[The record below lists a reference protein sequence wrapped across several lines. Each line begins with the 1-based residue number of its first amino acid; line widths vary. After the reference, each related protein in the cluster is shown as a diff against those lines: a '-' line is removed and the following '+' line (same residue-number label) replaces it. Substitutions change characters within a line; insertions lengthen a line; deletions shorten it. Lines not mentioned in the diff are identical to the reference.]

1 MGVGSGQSSVVSDQL
16 LPTQPLFTLPSSPLP
31 TANCQ
36 LPTSPPMSDLPSFAK
51 QWAQQWK
58 RAAPA
63 LQAIRDQELRQLGG
77 DSSGKSGGDSGGES
91 GGIVAGHRIYDRNPE
106 RHGMVIMQRWFMR
119 QALQSIRSGKP
130 L

>member
-1 MGVGSGQSSVVSDQL
+1 
-16 LPTQPLFTLPSSPLP
+16 
-31 TANCQ
+31 
-36 LPTSPPMSDLPSFAK
+36 MSDLPSFAK

-63 LQAIRDQELRQLGG
+63 LQAIRDQELRQL
-77 DSSGKSGGDSGGES
+77 GGDSGGES

-119 QALQSIRSGKP
+119 QALQSIGSGKP

>member
-1 MGVGSGQSSVVSDQL
+1 M
-16 LPTQPLFTLPSSPLP
+16 P
-31 TANCQ
+31 
-36 LPTSPPMSDLPSFAK
+36 DLPSFAK

-58 RAAPA
+58 RATPA
-63 LQAIRDQELRQLGG
+63 LQAIRDQELRQL
-77 DSSGKSGGDSGGES
+77 DGDSGG
-91 GGIVAGHRIYDRNPE
+91 IAAGYRVYDRNPE

>member
-1 MGVGSGQSSVVSDQL
+1 
-16 LPTQPLFTLPSSPLP
+16 
-31 TANCQ
+31 
-36 LPTSPPMSDLPSFAK
+36 MSNLPSFAK

-63 LQAIRDQELRQLGG
+63 LQAIRDQELRQL
-77 DSSGKSGGDSGGES
+77 DGDSGGAS
-91 GGIVAGHRIYDRNPE
+91 GGTASGHRVYDRNPE

-119 QALQSIRSGKP
+119 QALQSSRQVKS

>member
-1 MGVGSGQSSVVSDQL
+1 
-16 LPTQPLFTLPSSPLP
+16 
-31 TANCQ
+31 
-36 LPTSPPMSDLPSFAK
+36 MSDLPSFAK

-77 DSSGKSGGDSGGES
+77 DSGGDSGGESGGESGGDSGGES